1 MSYPKY
7 ATGMQPSNYE
17 KWAEDNGEA
26 YSNFFKK
33 TKFTRKVK
41 SEYEKTKSRYRKVYW
56 AG

>member
-7 ATGMQPSNYE
+7 ATGMQPGNYE
-17 KWAEDNGEA
+17 KWAEDSGDA